1 MEDAIVTEK
10 DLCKQIASNL
20 TKETLTAKDKVDQE
34 LVAKGKSLMLQNL
47 ATCRNVWQSFE
58 KFIMKQVL
66 TKGKTVDT
74 CIAGLFRKVDD

>member
-34 LVAKGKSLMLQNL
+34 LVAKGK
-47 ATCRNVWQSFE
+47 
-58 KFIMKQVL
+58 
-66 TKGKTVDT
+66 
-74 CIAGLFRKVDD
+74 